1 MGTRIVKDAATGRFF
16 RLAHNN
22 HEVQHSMTFAEAVDD
37 LNSLVKSKRARAESV
52 QQLSDD
58 KDYMESNADDFDRRA
73 VGPRRPDMRSS
84 WRGIQAYYAEK
95 FAAQEEELD
104 ELEHAMLVSGRR
116 AKIRFPGAKGD
127 STLEPFELQDYV
139 EDDGTGA
146 GYEGRDYIEE
156 RNAAIRGGLGGD
168 ALSWRSQATRR
179 GTGEDAYASGKS
191 LRRDILDP
199 RCLVKG
205 SREYDMLKSR
215 VCAAIFDE
223 QADPELGM
231 ILDSYD
237 PRHQTTRYNIVRA
250 LANIAPEVRRRYG
263 IPSAPP
269 AVEAAFR
276 GQRGSGQG
284 LGHGLSY

>member
-37 LNSLVKSKRARAESV
+37 LNALVKSKRARAESV

-127 STLEPFELQDYV
+127 STLEPFALQDYV
-139 EDDGTGA
+139 EDDGT

-156 RNAAIRGGLGGD
+156 RNAAIRSGLGGD
-168 ALSWRSQATRR
+168 ALSWRSQASHR
-179 GTGEDAYASGKS
+179 GTGEDRYGRDKS
-191 LRRDILDP
+191 MRRILDP

-205 SREYDMLKSR
+205 SAQFDLLKSR
-215 VCAAIFDE
+215 VCAAISDE
-223 QADPELGM
+223 QADPQLGM

-237 PRHQTTRYNIVRA
+237 PRHQTTRYNVLRCIS
-250 LANIAPEVRRRYG
+250 NIAPSVRRQYG
-263 IPSAPP
+263 IPDAPL
-269 AVEAAFR
+269 AIEKAFR

-284 LGHGLSY
+284 MGCGLSY